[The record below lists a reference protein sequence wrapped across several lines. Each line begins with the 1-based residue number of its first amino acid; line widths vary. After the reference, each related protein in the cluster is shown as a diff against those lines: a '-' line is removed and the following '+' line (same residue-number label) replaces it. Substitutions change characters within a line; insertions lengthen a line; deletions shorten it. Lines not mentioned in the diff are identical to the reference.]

1 MFVKRRVVN
10 IKLDEEWI
18 QLIIEAKK
26 LGLSI
31 KEIKVFLDSKKSF
44 I

>member
-1 MFVKRRVVN
+1 MVN

>member
-1 MFVKRRVVN
+1 MVN

-31 KEIKVFLDSKKSF
+31 KEIKVFLDSKKPF

>member
-1 MFVKRRVVN
+1 M
-10 IKLDEEWI
+10 KLDEEWI

-31 KEIKVFLDSKKSF
+31 KEIKVFLDS
-44 I
+44 